1 MNRKRV
7 KAAVIVLAVVICLLV
22 VGIWALAYLKTGR
35 QFYDTKNLD
44 KCLHYSNEQA
54 KEKVLQAWLKH
65 QDRWRSWEEAK
76 RAADQQGITFMD
88 AKIQGPAKVWLI
100 PFTVSSKPDKTQYGM
115 LDGGTLTVKFS
126 ED

>member
-65 QDRWRSWEEAK
+65 QDRWRSWRK
-76 RAADQQGITFMD
+76 RGGL
-88 AKIQGPAKVWLI
+88 KISRA
-100 PFTVSSKPDKTQYGM
+100 
-115 LDGGTLTVKFS
+115 
-126 ED
+126 